1 MSRGIAMMKAAYIE
15 RVGPPENIRF
25 GDLPVPSVGPAEVLV
40 KTTAV
45 CVDPVDTLI
54 RSGQLPED
62 LPFPFIVGRDLAGV
76 VQAVGPA
83 VRRFAPGARVWCNN
97 QGYDGRQGTFAEY
110 AAVRE
115 DLLYPLPPGVD
126 DREAVA
132 FVHSG
137 LTACIGLQE
146 ARLQPGESLFL
157 NGGAGNVGSAV
168 LQLARARGARV
179 IATAGNAEGLAW
191 CRDLG
196 ADRVVNYRTE
206 NVDQALAEFAPEGVP
221 VYWDVSGK
229 PDFDQAVA
237 RVARRGRIIVMC
249 GYAARP
255 PFPVGPFYVKRC
267 SLHGFAITFATDAEL
282 QACADEINRW
292 LGQGKLKVRID
303 RVLPLSQAAAAHRL
317 LEDGTPLAGKVV
329 LVP

>member
-1 MSRGIAMMKAAYIE
+1 MKAAYID

-25 GDLPVPSVGPAEVLV
+25 GELPVPAVGPSDVLV
-40 KTTAV
+40 RTTAV

-54 RSGQLPED
+54 RSGQLPEK

-76 VQAVGPA
+76 VEAVGPA
-83 VRRFAPGARVWCNN
+83 VRRFAPGDRVWCNN
-97 QGYDGRQGTFAEY
+97 QGYAGRQGTFAEY
-110 AAVRE
+110 AAVQE
-115 DLLYPLPPGVD
+115 SLLYALPPGVD
-126 DREAVA
+126 DKEAVA

-137 LTACIGLQE
+137 LTACLGLQE
-146 ARLQPGESLFL
+146 ARLQSDESLFI

-168 LQLARARGARV
+168 LQLARARGARI
-179 IATAGNAEGLAW
+179 IATAGNAVGLAW

-206 NVDQALAEFAPEGVP
+206 NVDQALAEFAPEGVN
-221 VYWDVSGK
+221 VYWDCSGK

-237 RVARRGRIIVMC
+237 RASRRGRIMVMC

-255 PFPVGPFYVKRC
+255 PFPIGPFYVKRC
-267 SLHGFAITFATDAEL
+267 TMHGFAITYATDAEL
-282 QACADEINRW
+282 QASADEINRW
-292 LGQGKLKVRID
+292 LAQGKLKVRID
-303 RVLPLSQAAAAHRL
+303 RVLPLSAAAPGHRL
-317 LEDGTPLAGKVV
+317 VEEHTPLAGKIV